1 MKINKSTRNDVTN
14 WQYFYVNNGLSS
26 WYDFNFDGYTNQDDL
41 AIIQQHLG
49 TNCLKQEINQTPTA
63 QHRR

>member
-1 MKINKSTRNDVTN
+1 MSGDGNEDKQVNQEDVTN
-14 WQYFYVNNGLSS
+14 WQNFYVNNGLSS

-49 TNCLKQEINQTPTA
+49 TNCLKQK
-63 QHRR
+63 